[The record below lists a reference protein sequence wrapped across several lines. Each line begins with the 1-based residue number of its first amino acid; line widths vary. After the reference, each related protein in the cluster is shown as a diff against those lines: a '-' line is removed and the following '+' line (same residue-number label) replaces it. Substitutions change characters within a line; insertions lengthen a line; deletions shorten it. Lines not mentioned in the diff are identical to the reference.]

1 VRHHRSRGD
10 QGCCRQARLLATPA
24 GLPITWALADR
35 KLDERQV
42 LIAAL
47 DHDRTLTADRPG
59 LTILADKGYVS
70 RELDTYLT
78 ECRVTLL
85 RPSHRNHT
93 PHPGEQLLEP
103 VRQPSNRSSTPSKD
117 SEAARRTLHGR
128 RRRTHRANTSSP

>member
-1 VRHHRSRGD
+1 V
-10 QGCCRQARLLATPA
+10 P
-24 GLPITWALADR
+24 
-35 KLDERQV
+35 
-42 LIAAL
+42 IAAL

-59 LTILADKGYVS
+59 PTILADKGYVS
-70 RELDTYLT
+70 CELDTYLT

-85 RPSHRNHT
+85 RPSYRNHT
-93 PHPGEQLLEP
+93 PRPGEQLLEP